1 MDMLG
6 TLGLLAGRGIK
17 SEAHEIQPSGLSFS
31 LTDDYPDKIAENN
44 SKAFRMV
51 GRRGQQG
58 VYSISA
64 LNINSGDMRIANR
77 LKTPLVDMLVSGNE
91 PIPYSKDSVEK
102 AQNLALGLLGSSG
115 ANDKELLAYMLAHDT
130 VGYGPISM
138 LLEDRGN
145 IEEIVV
151 NSPKSNICVYH
162 SMHGFCTTNL
172 RFNSERDFRYMINKT
187 IRSTEREL
195 NSTAPIIDAQLDDG
209 SRVHAQL
216 KPYALNGAAASIR
229 LNGGKSMD
237 VKRLMELSTAS
248 PELLAYLWLAIET
261 NHNMVVT
268 GAPASGKTSLLLALN
283 AFVPRYQRVITI
295 EEDVNELK
303 FYSNFINSVSLQG
316 STIGGKASTRD
327 QVVNALHLR
336 PDRLIVGEIRGKEAS
351 ELLSGS
357 NFGVPFMTTMHS
369 SGNGQ
374 AVIGRLQ
381 SKPMSVEPD
390 IISMLDISVF
400 MKQCGLMARRIDS
413 VVEYKWLCRDE
424 VGTEELEKGSQM
436 KILETGK
443 DGALDENALEGSKI
457 LSAYSKMH
465 AFTMARAKKELRN
478 RALFLKGMLQG
489 EGSISAPE
497 RIANY
502 YEIK

>member
-1 MDMLG
+1 
-6 TLGLLAGRGIK
+6 
-17 SEAHEIQPSGLSFS
+17 
-31 LTDDYPDKIAENN
+31 
-44 SKAFRMV
+44 
-51 GRRGQQG
+51 
-58 VYSISA
+58 
-64 LNINSGDMRIANR
+64 
-77 LKTPLVDMLVSGNE
+77 
-91 PIPYSKDSVEK
+91 
-102 AQNLALGLLGSSG
+102 
-115 ANDKELLAYMLAHDT
+115 
-130 VGYGPISM
+130 M
-138 LLEDRGN
+138 LLEDRAN

-151 NSPKSNICVYH
+151 NSPNTNICVYH

-187 IRSTEREL
+187 IKSTEREL
-195 NSTAPIIDAQLDDG
+195 SSTAPIIDAQLDDG

-303 FYSNFINSVSLQG
+303 FYSNFTNSVSLQG

-327 QVVNALHLR
+327 QVINALHLR
-336 PDRLIVGEIRGKEAS
+336 PDRLIVGEIRGKEAC

-390 IISMLDISVF
+390 IISMLDVSVF
-400 MKQCGLMARRIDS
+400 MRQCGLMARRIDS
-413 VVEYKWLCRDE
+413 VMEYKWLCRDE
-424 VGTEELEKGSQM
+424 VGVEDLDTGSQM
-436 KILETGK
+436 NILEVGK
-443 DGALDENALEGSKI
+443 DGALEEGALERSKV
-457 LSAYSKMH
+457 LRSYSDTH
-465 AFTMARAKKELRN
+465 AFTMARSKKELRN
-478 RALFLKGMLQG
+478 RASFLKAML
-489 EGSISAPE
+489 EGDRGAGAAE
-497 RIANY
+497 RIASYN
-502 YEIK
+502 EIK

>member
-1 MDMLG
+1 MGVLG
-6 TLGLLAGRGIK
+6 SLGLLAGRGIK
-17 SEAHEIQPSGLSFS
+17 GEAHDGQGAGLSFS
-31 LTDDYPDKIAENN
+31 FTNDYPDRVAENSN
-44 SKAFRMV
+44 ETFRLV
-51 GRRGQQG
+51 GRRGKQG

-64 LNINSGDMRIANR
+64 LNVSAGEMKTANR
-77 LKTPLVDMLVSGNE
+77 LKAALVDMLVSGGN
-91 PIPYSKDSVEK
+91 PMPYSKESLEK
-102 AQNLALGLLGSSG
+102 ARQLALGLLGGSG
-115 ANDKELLAYMLAHDT
+115 ARDKELLAYALAHDT

-138 LLEDRGN
+138 LLEDCKN

-151 NSPKSNICVYH
+151 NSPKSNICIYH
-162 SMHGFCTTNL
+162 STHGFCTTNL

-195 NSTAPIIDAQLDDG
+195 NSSAPIIDAQLDDG

-216 KPYALNGAAASIR
+216 RPYSVNGAAASIR

-261 NHNMVVT
+261 NHNMIIS
-268 GAPASGKTSLLLALN
+268 GAPASGKTTLLLALS
-283 AFVPRYQRVITI
+283 AFVPKYQRVITI

-316 STIGGKASTRD
+316 STLGGRASTRD
-327 QVVNALHLR
+327 QVINALHLR
-336 PDRLIVGEIRGKEAS
+336 PDRLIVGEMRGREAS

-357 NFGVPFMTTMHS
+357 NFGVPFMSTMHS

-374 AVIGRLQ
+374 AIIGRLQ

-390 IISMLDISVF
+390 TISMLDVSVF
-400 MKQCGLMARRIDS
+400 MRQCGLMSRR
-413 VVEYKWLCRDE
+413 VESIMEYRWLVRDE
-424 VGTEELEKGSQM
+424 LGSGGNEAGSQ
-436 KILETGK
+436 LEMLEVGR
-443 DGALDENALEGSKI
+443 DGGLDEAALEGSKVI
-457 LSAYSKMH
+457 ASYSGTH
-465 AFTMARAKKELRN
+465 AVSMARARKELKS
-478 RALFLKGMLQG
+478 RAAFLKGML
-489 EGSISAPE
+489 GSDGGIGAAE

-502 YEIK
+502 NEIK